1 MNRFCKENKKLRWLR
16 IFRLSGLIIPNLIT
30 LPKIIRMIPTLYRSA
45 LHPREVRALL
55 SLKIKGQRFAIPKEP
70 LDVLART
77 LNDQDFCCAALTKV
91 SRSFA
96 AVIQQLDEHLKNA
109 VCVFYLVLRALDTI
123 EDDMHFPR
131 KEKLE
136 LLRSFYKYSY
146 DESFTLK
153 NIGDQKDYRT
163 LLEHYDKV
171 VRFFKQLDPA
181 YRDVIVEITEKM
193 GNGMA
198 DFSEKEV
205 VSVADYNLYCHYVA
219 GLVGI
224 GLSRLFVAS
233 GLENPE
239 LKSRKDL
246 SNSMGLFLQKTNIIR
261 DYHEDLFSDRSFW
274 PKAIWGKYADELD
287 WFTKHPRDKKS
298 LACLNEMVFDA
309 LQHLPDVVDY
319 LRLLKNESIFRFAAI
334 PQVMA
339 IATLAVVYNNP
350 KVFTGVVKVRK
361 GLAARL
367 ILYDLPLEN
376 TLNYFKKYSRVF
388 LRKTSPGTAQHQQL
402 HAWRKVLLQK
412 IHQK

>member
-1 MNRFCKENKKLRWLR
+1 MKLFYKVNKNFHRLR

-30 LPKIIRMIPTLYRSA
+30 LPKIIQMIPTLYRSA

-55 SLKIKGQRFAIPKEP
+55 SLKIKGQRFTIPKEP
-70 LDVLART
+70 LEVLAHT
-77 LNDQDFCCAALTKV
+77 LDDEAFCCAALTKV

-123 EDDMHFPR
+123 EDDMDFPR
-131 KEKLE
+131 REKLE
-136 LLRSFYKYSY
+136 LLRNFHKYSY
-146 DESFTLK
+146 NEDFKLK

-171 VRFFKQLDPA
+171 VRFFKQLNPA
-181 YRDVIVEITEKM
+181 YRDVIVDITEKM

-198 DFSEKEV
+198 DFSEKAV
-205 VSVADYNLYCHYVA
+205 VSVEDYNLYCHYVA

-224 GLSRLFVAS
+224 GLSRLFSAS
-233 GLENPE
+233 GLEGPE
-239 LKSRKDL
+239 LKAREDL

-298 LACLNEMVFDA
+298 LACLNAMVFDA
-309 LQHLPDVVDY
+309 LQHLPDVIDY
-319 LRLLKNESIFRFAAI
+319 LRLIKNESIFRFAAI

-339 IATLAVVYNNP
+339 IATLAAVYNNP

-367 ILYDLPLEN
+367 ILYDLSLEN
-376 TLNYFKKYSRVF
+376 TLNYFRKYSRVF
-388 LRKTSPGTAQHQQL
+388 LRKTIQGSDQHQ
-402 HAWRKVLLQK
+402 AMNVWRKALLQK
-412 IHQK
+412 INLH